1 MPVVRDDSE
10 SSSVRRHLVG
20 SSNPRQ
26 VSLGLRMK
34 SSEDARS
41 VAMPPKETVLLLPL
55 LDIVCMYMCVIYVVV
70 VYSVYNRPILPSTIV
85 LRDLV
90 RSEEVDE
97 KGEVVQLGLYGSGE
111 ILN

>member
-1 MPVVRDDSE
+1 
-10 SSSVRRHLVG
+10 
-20 SSNPRQ
+20 
-26 VSLGLRMK
+26 
-34 SSEDARS
+34 
-41 VAMPPKETVLLLPL
+41 
-55 LDIVCMYMCVIYVVV
+55 MYMCVIYVVV